1 MSTHQFND
9 QRMKAMLPKDVW
21 QRFRDARAAG
31 EDLSKE
37 DMQAIADVL
46 FKWATGLGA
55 VNFAHI
61 FYPARSTGAQIG
73 GAAGM
78 KHDAF
83 VELDHGAPSAIKPIV
98 LSFEGKRL
106 FTGETDGSSFPNGDL
121 RATHTAA
128 GFTSWD
134 RSSAPWVYLDSLY
147 IPCVLV
153 SHYGDAI
160 DEKTPLLRAS
170 DAIEREALRLMQ
182 HTGFETDSTAVTINM
197 GCEQGK
203 AQPSSQ
209 SASFCYLTQPV
220 CTCSRR
226 SEFFVID
233 REMYMRRPDLVNC
246 GRTLIGKPPP
256 RGQNTDLNYFGTIP
270 PRVHALFQD
279 FQERAWKLGI
289 SAMVAHNEVAPAQHE
304 FAPIYLVANAAADQ
318 NILSMDGEVHAL
330 VSV

>member
-1 MSTHQFND
+1 MSSLPIPYKATKEGPFSTGEFARSRASGGARRRHSHTATLSSCTMYSRRVCAALPTGTPLDQMSTHQFND
-9 QRMKAMLPKDVW
+9 QRMKAMLPRDVW
-21 QRFRDARAAG
+21 ERFRDARDKG
-31 EDLSKE
+31 DDVSGD
-37 DMQAIADVL
+37 DMQAIAECM
-46 FKWATGLGA
+46 FHWATGLGA

-61 FYPARSTGAQIG
+61 FYPARSTGAQLG

-106 FTGETDGSSFPNGDL
+106 FTGETDGSSFPNGGL

-170 DAIEREALRLMQ
+170 DAIQRESLRLMQ
-182 HTGFETDSTAVTINM
+182 HTGFETESTKVTINM
-197 GCEQGK
+197 GCEQGEEIL
-203 AQPSSQ
+203 
-209 SASFCYLTQPV
+209 SASFV
-220 CTCSRR
+220 
-226 SEFFVID
+226 
-233 REMYMRRPDLVNC
+233 
-246 GRTLIGKPPP
+246 
-256 RGQNTDLNYFGTIP
+256 
-270 PRVHALFQD
+270 
-279 FQERAWKLGI
+279 
-289 SAMVAHNEVAPAQHE
+289 
-304 FAPIYLVANAAADQ
+304 
-318 NILSMDGEVHAL
+318 
-330 VSV
+330 